1 MLDATYS
8 RCRVQCSGQVSTFN
22 CRNGPLDV
30 LRTAWQLAAFPFP
43 PAVRHPLFAGESN
56 RKQSYAQAV
65 QQRCADENVSVNT
78 SVNAHRHVADAFRDT
93 SASTRCCWNMSA
105 GFYSALAADANATLR
120 EVADT
125 CKSLSLQLP
134 TPAMVRLD
142 TDPLQ
147 MRTLFLPWVKNV
159 CVCTSLVCSGGHQSW
174 RLPPWSHPC
183 RTTSVRRRQ
192 KTSTCHRSRS
202 PCVVVEKVST
212 RQRENGDGGVDKKNV
227 KSRQTLHKNS
237 SDLLAGYSNNTLK
250 FW

>member
-1 MLDATYS
+1 
-8 RCRVQCSGQVSTFN
+8 
-22 CRNGPLDV
+22 
-30 LRTAWQLAAFPFP
+30 
-43 PAVRHPLFAGESN
+43 
-56 RKQSYAQAV
+56 
-65 QQRCADENVSVNT
+65 
-78 SVNAHRHVADAFRDT
+78 
-93 SASTRCCWNMSA
+93 
-105 GFYSALAADANATLR
+105 
-120 EVADT
+120 
-125 CKSLSLQLP
+125 
-134 TPAMVRLD
+134 MVRLD

-212 RQRENGDGGVDKKNV
+212 CQRENGDGGVDKKNV

-250 FW
+250 FWWHISDKKLKYKWRIAAARPTYYFVGIIFLWIMSLKKN